1 MKDHPNVSE
10 EWFENFYKE
19 GLVETTA
26 AAAAAQIRPPAI
38 PLPPM
43 GSPTPSNSSSGSS
56 SSKGSK
62 GKSKRVK
69 REN

>member
-1 MKDHPNVSE
+1 MKDHPNVSVD
-10 EWFENFYKE
+10 WFENFYKE

-38 PLPPM
+38 PLPPVS
-43 GSPTPSNSSSGSS
+43 SPTPSNSSTGSS
-56 SSKGSK
+56 SSK

>member
-10 EWFENFYKE
+10 DWFENFYKE

-26 AAAAAQIRPPAI
+26 AAAAAQIS
-38 PLPPM
+38 
-43 GSPTPSNSSSGSS
+43 SPTPSNSSTGSS
-56 SSKGSK
+56 SSK